1 MEVFYCVTSSK
12 IAEKI
17 IKVSIIEEMKHK
29 IFDVLAKHELELGLS
44 IFGHL
49 RRDHMLKFGIIN
61 KTLFSNFE
69 HAVERD
75 VDVNLR
81 ILVDLQIR
89 HDVVFNRLVVDE
101 KLVLADLIFLRLY
114 RFASVCAHDSRQ
126 KPKTL

>member
-29 IFDVLAKHELELGLS
+29 IFDVLAKHEFELGLS

-61 KTLFSNFE
+61 KTLFQTLSMLSSEMLTSTCEFW
-69 HAVERD
+69 
-75 VDVNLR
+75 
-81 ILVDLQIR
+81 
-89 HDVVFNRLVVDE
+89 
-101 KLVLADLIFLRLY
+101 LIFKFVMML
-114 RFASVCAHDSRQ
+114 FSTGS
-126 KPKTL
+126 